1 MHDRTRSRSHIVEC
15 MKEAARIGGAS
26 LAGNF
31 ARLAALPIL
40 EKGPSDFVSA
50 ADIESERLIIA
61 HLGDTLPDIAVL
73 GEESGASPGASDGRR
88 IVIDPLDG
96 TNNFLHG
103 IPQFSVS
110 LALME
115 GDEVTAG
122 VTYHPL
128 SHDMFWAAKGEG
140 AFLGD
145 QRLTGSKRNSLAHA
159 VVGTCFPYHS
169 KGDTEKAARE
179 MAAIMPQVSGI
190 RSPGSAALEIA
201 YVAEGRFDGFWT
213 SGAKLDLWDLAAG
226 VIIAREAGCIAT
238 EIDGEGD
245 PLHCRSLV
253 VAPRQFHSLFID
265 IFRTASATNAI
276 CEARPR

>member
-1 MHDRTRSRSHIVEC
+1 MPSTPRTRRAIVDA

-26 LAGNF
+26 LAGHF
-31 ARLAALPIL
+31 AQLSALSIL

-50 ADIESERLIIA
+50 ADIESERLIVA
-61 HLGDTLPDIAVL
+61 FLNEALPGIAVL
-73 GEESGASPGASDGRR
+73 GEEGGASPDAGDGPR

-115 GDEVTAG
+115 GEEVTAG
-122 VTYHPL
+122 VTYNPL
-128 SHDMFWAAKGEG
+128 SGELFWAAAGEG
-140 AFLGD
+140 AYLGD
-145 QRLTGSKRNSLAHA
+145 RRLSGSSRASLAHA
-159 VVGTCFPYHS
+159 VVGTCFPYNG

-179 MAAIMPQVSGI
+179 MAAIMPRVSGI

-226 VIIAREAGCIAT
+226 VIIAREAGCLAT
-238 EIDGEGD
+238 EIDGAGD
-245 PLHCRSLV
+245 PLDCRSLV
-253 VAPRQFHSLFID
+253 VAPRQFHGLFVD
-265 IFRTASATNAI
+265 IFRSA
-276 CEARPR
+276 